1 MKFLAIERE
10 IPNINWENSEKI
22 LADEA
27 REVYTLYLSGSLR
40 EIYFNESHNA
50 VLMLECESKNQ
61 VLQLLE
67 SLPLVR
73 SKMIEF
79 EVIELLPY
87 TGFQRIMN

>member
-1 MKFLAIERE
+1 MKFLAIEKD
-10 IPNINWENSEKI
+10 IPNTNWANTDKI

-27 REVYTLYLSGSLR
+27 RKVYELYLSGSLR

-61 VLQLLE
+61 ALQLLE
-67 SLPLVR
+67 SLPLVK

-79 EVIELLPY
+79 EVTELLPY
-87 TGFQRIMN
+87 TGFQRIIK